1 MAVNSCEECQNV
13 HSVVVLNDE
22 GPTDQQYEPSSN
34 INYSEVPKVMQSQ
47 LFLNSKPGLH
57 NHTNLEVD
65 DVNDYA
71 PCVLDVD
78 IEKGMAESL
87 KSNVE
92 TVATLT
98 SDDSLQKALHRD
110 ICLHIGGKFM
120 QLLMNH
126 GIELPKFTSRERVYD
141 AASSRSRKYKRSQ
154 SFNSRRILL
163 LFSVM
168 SSMGTIILIY
178 LTLRVRLVSDGS
190 GNV

>member
-98 SDDSLQKALHRD
+98 SDDSLQKESM
-110 ICLHIGGKFM
+110 M
-120 QLLMNH
+120 QLLVGQGNTSDLSHSTQEEYFSCSLSCKLKAYPSLWFLMSHYNLLK
-126 GIELPKFTSRERVYD
+126 IEICTFIMGRV
-141 AASSRSRKYKRSQ
+141 Q
-154 SFNSRRILL
+154 
-163 LFSVM
+163 
-168 SSMGTIILIY
+168 
-178 LTLRVRLVSDGS
+178 LRCDG
-190 GNV
+190 GDKA